1 MGEVTAASFPRAR
14 YRLPDRRAHER
25 LELRFDGQS
34 FALGIGRFD
43 DGALAEVFVSATKVG
58 SGYDSLAIDC
68 GILLSIALQS
78 GADLAVIRRALSRDA
93 AGKPHS
99 LLGAVVDAM
108 LKTT

>member
-1 MGEVTAASFPRAR
+1 MTPASFPRSR
-14 YRLPDRRAHER
+14 RRLPDRRAHER

-34 FALGIGRFD
+34 FALGIGRSN
-43 DGALAEVFVSATKVG
+43 DGALAEVFVSATKAG

-68 GILLSIALQS
+68 GILLSLSLQS
-78 GADLAVIRRALSRDA
+78 GLQISTAAHALTRDA